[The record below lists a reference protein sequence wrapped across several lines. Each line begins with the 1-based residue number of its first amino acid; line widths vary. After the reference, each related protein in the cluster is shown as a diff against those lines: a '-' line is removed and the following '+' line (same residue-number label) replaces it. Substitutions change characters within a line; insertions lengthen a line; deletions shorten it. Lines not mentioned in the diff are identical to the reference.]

1 MVGPA
6 SRSPVLRGGVNFPW
20 RYLSTR
26 SWGLF
31 KREDYNNFQNQ
42 VPNSNMSQLTSR
54 ENPPANTNDNPD
66 IANTPDS
73 SDLDEILA
81 DPISDV
87 PAE

>member
-1 MVGPA
+1 
-6 SRSPVLRGGVNFPW
+6 
-20 RYLSTR
+20 
-26 SWGLF
+26 
-31 KREDYNNFQNQ
+31 
-42 VPNSNMSQLTSR
+42 MSQLTSR